1 MIRLFKKNKLLFVL
15 GISTIICFIIGILFN
30 SFIDDN
36 NKLIEDSKDNPR
48 KEKLVTEL
56 TESGAQY
63 CVIDGQYYTEKGETI
78 AILTLDVTRTSTVE
92 PIKETIP
99 TGNWQIQL
107 MASSNIDAINKGWI
121 DLSKK
126 HKSLQ
131 NLSHNIESITNDKGS
146 SIYRLKTGNF
156 NSKEEADK
164 FCNNL
169 KKEGLNC
176 ITKQK

>member
-1 MIRLFKKNKLLFVL
+1 
-15 GISTIICFIIGILFN
+15 
-30 SFIDDN
+30 
-36 NKLIEDSKDNPR
+36 
-48 KEKLVTEL
+48 
-56 TESGAQY
+56 
-63 CVIDGQYYTEKGETI
+63 
-78 AILTLDVTRTSTVE
+78 
-92 PIKETIP
+92 
-99 TGNWQIQL
+99 

-169 KKEGLNC
+169 KKEEQHLQGYIFQINTSLDRL
-176 ITKQK
+176 K